1 MEESAQTPLQ
11 DGAVRKTMIS
21 ILLVLAVGSAA
32 YMISREPT
40 LPGRENLIDLSVR
53 DIEIRPVVLSSAASD
68 VERYIQ
74 DIFGVRVELPLVEGV
89 KISGAGAFEPRHGI
103 SIPTVLLDDPN
114 GDVDRMFV
122 FTYSLL
128 DEWSSGVF
136 LDRSVRLDLERGD
149 SYAVVSADDGREIV
163 LWRSGDDI
171 FLAVAQRG
179 ASRLISRIRS

>member
-11 DGAVRKTMIS
+11 EGAIRKMTIS

-32 YMISREPT
+32 YMISREPA
-40 LPGRENLIDLSVR
+40 LLRRENLIDLSVR
-53 DIEIRPVVLSSAASD
+53 DIEIKPVVLTSAASD

-74 DIFGVRVELPLVEGV
+74 DVFGVRVEIPLVEDT

-103 SIPTVLLDDPN
+103 SIPTVLLDDPI
-114 GDVDRMFV
+114 GDVDRIFV

-128 DEWSSGVF
+128 DEWAAGVF
-136 LDRSVRLDLERGD
+136 LDRSVRLELENDG
-149 SYAVVSADDGREIV
+149 SYAVVTAADGREIV

-171 FLAVAQRG
+171 FLAVAQQG
-179 ASRLISRIRS
+179 ASRLISRIPS